1 MIKKLL
7 FFIILLPLAGC
18 VSTNANNPPNEL
30 SGYNANNSSIN
41 VSDDPPTK
49 WYTREDPEDFDY
61 IIKNAEMSSNKE
73 FAESKNLLISK
84 ILLANKIESNFMT
97 NTDQQNVI
105 SAIRNS
111 SSNDQLRNY
120 QNNKMVNSIILGY
133 SVVNQKSMKYSTGY
147 INYIF
152 LKKIKK

>member
-41 VSDDPPTK
+41 VSDDPPPK

>member
-18 VSTNANNPPNEL
+18 VSTNANN
-30 SGYNANNSSIN
+30 SSIN
-41 VSDDPPTK
+41 ISDDPPPK

-105 SAIRNS
+105 NAIRNS

>member
-41 VSDDPPTK
+41 VSDDPPPK

-105 SAIRNS
+105 NAIRNS

>member
-41 VSDDPPTK
+41 ISDDPPPK

-73 FAESKNLLISK
+73 FAESKNS
-84 ILLANKIESNFMT
+84 
-97 NTDQQNVI
+97 
-105 SAIRNS
+105 
-111 SSNDQLRNY
+111 LR
-120 QNNKMVNSIILGY
+120 
-133 SVVNQKSMKYSTGY
+133 
-147 INYIF
+147 
-152 LKKIKK
+152 

>member
-41 VSDDPPTK
+41 ISDDPPPK

-105 SAIRNS
+105 NAIRNS

>member
-41 VSDDPPTK
+41 ISDDPPPK

>member
-1 MIKKLL
+1 MIKKFIFLIL
-7 FFIILLPLAGC
+7 FLPLLGC
-18 VSTNANNPPNEL
+18 VTSTANNPPNEL

-41 VSDDPPTK
+41 ISDDPPPK

-105 SAIRNS
+105 NAIRNS